1 MKLTKEQ
8 IKDILA
14 RAGKTFIQ
22 AFISSISV
30 DSLLGI
36 TDLDTLKKIGVSI
49 LIAGV
54 AAGVSAV
61 WNSAKDFIIAWVE
74 KKFMPTEEAIAESIQ
89 EGLDEYDEV

>member
-1 MKLTKEQ
+1 MKLTKAQ

-14 RAGKTFIQ
+14 RAGKTFVQ

-30 DSLLGI
+30 DTLFGI
-36 TDLDTLKKIGVSI
+36 TDLDTFKRIGVSI

-61 WNSAKDFIIAWVE
+61 WNMCQDFIYEWIE
-74 KKFMPTEEAIAESIQ
+74 KKFPTQEELTESIQ
-89 EGLDEYDEV
+89 EGLDEDDEI

>member
-1 MKLTKEQ
+1 MKLTKAQ

-30 DSLLGI
+30 DTLFGI
-36 TDLDTLKKIGVSI
+36 TDLDTFKRIGISMLV
-49 LIAGV
+49 AGV
-54 AAGVSAV
+54 AAGISAL
-61 WNSAKDFIIAWVE
+61 WNMCQDFIYEWIE
-74 KKFMPTEEAIAESIQ
+74 KKFPTQKELAESIQ

>member
-1 MKLTKEQ
+1 MKLTKAQ

-30 DSLLGI
+30 DTLFGI
-36 TDLDTLKKIGVSI
+36 TDLDTLKRIGISMLV
-49 LIAGV
+49 AGV
-54 AAGVSAV
+54 AAGISAV
-61 WNSAKDFIIAWVE
+61 WNSVQDYVIAWVE
-74 KKFMPTEEAIAESIQ
+74 KKFMPTEESIAESIQ